1 MLSGFISQ
9 SKIISNLFE
18 LLFGVLPGLPYWQI
32 SHLCSF
38 SQIDPNVSKI
48 WINNIGMQHF
58 TVFRRHLNS
67 SMLSTVTDVH
77 SVWDQLKAL
86 FRISQQVD
94 RKDVYNNSNNNNKNN
109 GDTFEVDRL
118 TAEDIDLWVPESI
131 VQPDHWFR
139 AHSIPYQL
147 LPVEWHPFDEL

>member
-1 MLSGFISQ
+1 
-9 SKIISNLFE
+9 
-18 LLFGVLPGLPYWQI
+18 
-32 SHLCSF
+32 
-38 SQIDPNVSKI
+38 
-48 WINNIGMQHF
+48 MQHF

-118 TAEDIDLWVPESI
+118 TAEDIDL
-131 VQPDHWFR
+131 
-139 AHSIPYQL
+139 
-147 LPVEWHPFDEL
+147 